1 MWYTIN
7 CNVLPDDYKETEHS
21 EEVEDEIV
29 MVTDVKYPKN
39 ESEE

>member
-7 CNVLPDDYKETEHS
+7 CNVLPEDYKETEQT
-21 EEVEDEIV
+21 EELDDEIV

-39 ESEE
+39 ESDE